1 MSIVL
6 LWHTALCQD
15 LCQMSITVF
24 LMWKSVCHILIGKNA
39 SAEHTPVHLH
49 SQLLQQ
55 TCSVLTS
62 P

>member
-24 LMWKSVCHILIGKNA
+24 LIGKNA

-49 SQLLQQ
+49 SQLFQQ